1 MPNMLDFPAAPLT
14 TTQSESELLHQH
26 VVAHLLDGQKLHGRL
41 EAVNHGQGMIHL
53 TLDDTQKGTDITYAT
68 LRYMVFSTP
77 LPLVTAPHP
86 LAETNLSVTLP
97 ESSQTFTI
105 SFIDGKQ
112 VTGKTRGL
120 LVVNDGLHLFPIA
133 AGDQCLRMFVPRS
146 SVKSYQLGSTIPD
159 ALLQSGATTPDKLDA
174 GIKVHEKLQAKRIG
188 DYLLEIQPTS
198 VEMLIKA
205 LEQAPPKAPE
215 KIGTALLNQ
224 GLITQQ
230 QLDLALHNQA
240 TNRAKNLGDVL
251 VQMGVITPETYQ
263 SVLAQNLGL
272 PFVKLQGMKPDTRA
286 LALVDPEW
294 VAHHRIVPIMMH
306 GDRLVVAMEDPT
318 DYESIELLR
327 FITGHSIEITVAT
340 SADIALA
347 VSNAY
352 SNSSAKETLAQLE
365 FEPIVA
371 DKPTIDADHLA
382 NEKPLVRLVQ
392 ELLLEAIRRHASD
405 IHIRPGEDHFDVLF
419 RIDGELTDIKH
430 LPKALLPALISRLK
444 ILSNMDISEKRLPQD
459 GQMRAVFKDNI
470 VDMRVSAMPTVN
482 GESMVIRVLD
492 TKTGLKPISALGF
505 SPRDEDKII
514 AMLNRS
520 AGLILVTG
528 PTGSGKSTTLYAALN
543 EVRKRN
549 LNIITVENPVEYHID
564 GIMQIQVK
572 ADIGY
577 TFAEALR
584 HILRHDPD
592 VILIGEIR
600 DQETAHIALK
610 SALTGHL
617 VLSTLHTNDAASTI
631 SRLKNMEVESYLLG
645 STLVGILAQR
655 LIRKNCEYCKTV
667 EVVESSVRTTLNIP
681 PEEVFYRG
689 AGCERC
695 NGTGYSGRM
704 AVYELLE
711 VTPAVQKMITDEAST
726 EEIQAQAVL
735 DGMVP
740 LTANALAFARQRST
754 SLAEVYRVR
763 LE

>member
-1 MPNMLDFPAAPLT
+1 MPNLLDFPAAPLT
-14 TTQSESELLHQH
+14 TTQDEGELLHQH
-26 VVAHLLDGQKLHGRL
+26 VVAHLLDGKIQHGQL
-41 EAVNHGQGMIHL
+41 EAINRVQGVIHL
-53 TLDDTQKGTDITYAT
+53 NLDDTKQGIDIPYAS

-77 LPLVTAPHP
+77 LPPATTSHP
-86 LAETNLSVTLP
+86 LAVANLSITLP
-97 ESSQTFTI
+97 DSLQTFTL

-112 VTGKTRGL
+112 VTGKTRGFL
-120 LVVNDGLHLFPIA
+120 MSNDGIHLFPVVA
-133 AGDQCLRMFVPRS
+133 HDQCVRMFVPRR
-146 SVKSYQLGSTIPD
+146 SVKNHQLGASMPE
-159 ALLQSGATTPDKLDA
+159 ALLQSGATTPDQLDA
-174 GIKVHEKLQAKRIG
+174 GIKSHEELQAKRIG
-188 DYLLEIQPTS
+188 AYLLETQPVS
-198 VEMLIKA
+198 QEMLITA
-205 LEQAPPKAPE
+205 LEQPPPKAPE
-215 KIGTALLNQ
+215 KIGTTLLNQ

-230 QLDLALHNQA
+230 QLNLALHNQ
-240 TNRAKNLGDVL
+240 TVNRAKNLGDVL
-251 VQMGVITPETYQ
+251 VQMGAISPETYQ
-263 SVLAQNLGL
+263 SVLAHNLGL

-286 LALVDPEW
+286 LALVEAEW

-306 GDRLVVAMEDPT
+306 DDRLVVAMEDPT
-318 DYESIELLR
+318 DYESVELLR
-327 FITGHSIEITVAT
+327 FITGHNIEITVAT
-340 SADIALA
+340 SADIAWA
-347 VSNAY
+347 VSNAT
-352 SNSSAKETLAQLE
+352 SNSNATATLAQMDIQPL
-365 FEPIVA
+365 
-371 DKPTIDADHLA
+371 TIEQPQLDAEQLA

-430 LPKALLPALISRLK
+430 LPKTLLPALISRLK

-492 TKTGLKPISALGF
+492 TKSGLKPISALGF
-505 SPRDEDKII
+505 SPHDEAKII

-631 SRLKNMEVESYLLG
+631 SRLRNMEVESYLLG

-655 LIRKNCEYCKTV
+655 LIRKNCEHCKTE
-667 EVVESSVRTTLNIP
+667 EVVESTIRTTLNVS

-689 AGCERC
+689 AGCEHC

-711 VTPAVQKMITDEAST
+711 VTPAIQKMITDEAST
-726 EEIQAQAVL
+726 EQIQAQALL

-740 LTANALAFARQRST
+740 LTANALAYARQRNT